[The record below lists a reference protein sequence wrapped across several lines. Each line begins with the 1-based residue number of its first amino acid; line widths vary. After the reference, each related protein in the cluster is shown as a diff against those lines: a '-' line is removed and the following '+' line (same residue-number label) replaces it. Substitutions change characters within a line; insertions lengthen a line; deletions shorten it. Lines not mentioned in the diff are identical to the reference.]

1 MSIPY
6 EYAIYKGSDK
16 LKQKNQGIM
25 YILIAAFFFALMTF
39 FVRKSG
45 NLPTMQKA
53 FFRNAVAMVIALVML
68 GKNRQDFHI
77 EKKSILSLVLR
88 CVFGTSGLICNFYAI
103 DRMNISDANMLNKLS
118 PFFAIIMS
126 AFILGEVAGAFDWGM
141 VVLAFIGAL
150 FVVKP
155 EFDSSVI
162 PALLGVYGGFGAG
175 TAYTFV
181 RKLGGQGVKSDL
193 IVFSF
198 SAFSTIVTLPFVVV
212 QYHHMELI
220 QLIYLLLAGTS
231 AAIAQF
237 AITTAYSKAP
247 AKEISVFDYSQVVFA
262 ALLGWAFLDQIPD
275 MYSVIGYIIIIF
287 SAVLKWRN
295 GLDNKEN

>member
-1 MSIPY
+1 
-6 EYAIYKGSDK
+6 
-16 LKQKNQGIM
+16 M

-175 TAYTFV
+175 TAYTFGF
-181 RKLGGQGVKSDL
+181 LQGTQTECSCTTHLLTARIRGLRLMSLRAHAKMHL
-193 IVFSF
+193 I
-198 SAFSTIVTLPFVVV
+198 L
-212 QYHHMELI
+212 E
-220 QLIYLLLAGTS
+220 
-231 AAIAQF
+231 
-237 AITTAYSKAP
+237 
-247 AKEISVFDYSQVVFA
+247 
-262 ALLGWAFLDQIPD
+262 
-275 MYSVIGYIIIIF
+275 
-287 SAVLKWRN
+287 
-295 GLDNKEN
+295 